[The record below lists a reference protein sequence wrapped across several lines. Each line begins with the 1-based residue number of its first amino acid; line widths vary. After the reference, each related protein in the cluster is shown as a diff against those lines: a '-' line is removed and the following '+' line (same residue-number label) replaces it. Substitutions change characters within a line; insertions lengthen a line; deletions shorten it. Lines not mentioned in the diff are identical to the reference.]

1 MDERILRRQA
11 QTDPDDVARAR
22 MGRCERDLPVEGRL
36 VIRMQDVKRMLLIKF
51 ENILKIDMDLICQVT
66 CRKDTADLPAP
77 AEENQKI
84 LGKTLE
90 CVSCLC

>member
-1 MDERILRRQA
+1 
-11 QTDPDDVARAR
+11 